1 MTSVRAVLFDFGHTL
16 VDFARTEE
24 ALRDAYGVVRDRLAG
39 WVEDRAPPEVD
50 ELVERIAG
58 AVDEMV
64 GRSYAE
70 RRLEELDQ
78 ISLFAEAFAAIGYEL
93 PSELLHEVAEID
105 HDSFSHSLVAPESTL
120 STLRALKDSG
130 LRLGLVSNVSLFPHR
145 MRGDLESLGL
155 AALLDGAVFSSEV
168 GVRKPDPRIFV
179 QALRQIGGEATSAVF
194 VGDRLNDDVVGAQA
208 VGMRTILT
216 REFRQEDPGDV
227 EPDAVVERL
236 ADVPDVVAGW

>member
-1 MTSVRAVLFDFGHTL
+1 MTSVRTVLFDFGHTL

-24 ALRDAYGVVRDRLAG
+24 ALRGAYEIVRDRLAG

-64 GRSYAE
+64 GRSYAQ

-78 ISLFAEAFAAIGYEL
+78 VALFAEAFAAIGYEL
-93 PSELLHEVAEID
+93 PSELLQEVVEID
-105 HDSFSHSLVAPESTL
+105 HDSFSHSLTAPASTIA
-120 STLRALKDSG
+120 TLAELREMG
-130 LRLGLVSNVSLFPHR
+130 LRLGVVSNVSLFPHR
-145 MRGDLESLGL
+145 MRGDLENLGL
-155 AALLDGAVFSSEV
+155 AELLDGAVFSSEL

-179 QALRQIGGEATSAVF
+179 HALREVGGEAPTAVF
-194 VGDRLNDDVVGAQA
+194 VGDRLNDDIVGARA

-216 REFRQEDPGDV
+216 REFRAEDPGDV
-227 EPDAVVERL
+227 RPDAVVERL
-236 ADVPDVVAGW
+236 ADVPGVIAGW

>member
-1 MTSVRAVLFDFGHTL
+1 MTTVRAVLFDFGHTL

-39 WVEDRAPPEVD
+39 WVEDRAPPDVD

-58 AVDEMV
+58 AVDAMV

-93 PSELLHEVAEID
+93 PPELLLEVAEID

-120 STLRALKDSG
+120 STLGTLKDMG

-155 AALLDGAVFSSEV
+155 AQLLHGAVFSSEV

-179 QALRQIGGEATSAVF
+179 QALRQIGGEAASAVF

-216 REFRQEDPGDV
+216 REFRQEDPGDI

-236 ADVPDVVAGW
+236 AEVPDVIAGW

>member
-16 VDFARTEE
+16 VDFARTEV

-58 AVDEMV
+58 AVDAMV

-93 PSELLHEVAEID
+93 PPELLHEVAEID

-155 AALLDGAVFSSEV
+155 AELLDGAVFSSEV

-179 QALRQIGGEATSAVF
+179 QALRLIGGDATSAVF

-216 REFRQEDPGDV
+216 REFRQEDPGEI

-236 ADVPDVVAGW
+236 AEVPDVIDGW